1 MHGGVMK
8 HARYIVIAIVA
19 VSFGA
24 AAAPKETKNDE
35 AWQKAKQTYIELLSY
50 NNAGVRASAANYI
63 RKYDIVEA
71 KDALKEALACDNC
84 ETVKI
89 AAALALIHVAGD
101 EGLTIIK
108 EAMATEENEMVTA
121 FYRSV
126 LGDDAESELVP
137 ISER

>member
-1 MHGGVMK
+1 MK
-8 HARYIVIAIVA
+8 QARYLLIAVLA

-35 AWQKAKQTYIELLSY
+35 AWQKAKQTYIQLLSFQ
-50 NNAGVRASAANYI
+50 NAGVRASAANFI

-71 KDALKEALACDNC
+71 KEALKEALACDNC
-84 ETVKI
+84 ETVKF
-89 AAALALIHVAGD
+89 AAALALIHVSGD

-108 EAMATEENEMVTA
+108 EAMATEENEMVVA
-121 FYRSV
+121 FYRSL
-126 LGDDAESELVP
+126 LGVTEESESAP